1 MKKIL
6 KLSLAL
12 LLCVVLAFSFCSCV
26 DVDELRNNQG
36 FWANKERTVI
46 SFRGAEYKLLPAC
59 DEIYVVPSAEW
70 YDPIYITEKD
80 VPVLLAADKGMVAQI
95 GKGAELLVCG
105 IWESDTDKVY
115 CRTDLYDQKVKA
127 IESFKLEHYCA
138 WGPSYE
144 ENNGK
149 QGALINQYRLLS
161 EQSSAVVSEALATE
175 GVVRNNFSFD
185 GYEIFLCDKN
195 IEFIADGYSGG
206 MWVTAEN
213 NAYYLVKR
221 VYDREKFDTTFTYY
235 QLDPQKALAL
245 MVEIKAFEY

>member
-12 LLCVVLAFSFCSCV
+12 LLCAGLALSFCSCV
-26 DVDELRNNQG
+26 DVDELRKNQG
-36 FWANKERTVI
+36 FWVDKEHTVI

-59 DEIYVVPSAEW
+59 EEIYVVPSDEW
-70 YDPIYITEKD
+70 YEPVYITEKD
-80 VPVLLAADKGMVAQI
+80 VPVLLADARGMSVEI

>member
-1 MKKIL
+1 MKKIF

-12 LLCVVLAFSFCSCV
+12 LLCVGLALSFCSCV

-59 DEIYVVPSAEW
+59 EEIYVVPSDEW
-70 YDPIYITEKD
+70 YEPVYITEKD
-80 VPVLLAADKGMVAQI
+80 VPVLLADARGMSVEI

-213 NAYYLVKR
+213 NA
-221 VYDREKFDTTFTYY
+221 
-235 QLDPQKALAL
+235 
-245 MVEIKAFEY
+245 